1 MQVRVQMD
9 EEPQVQVQVVEQEQ
23 EQVQV
28 QVHLVPMARLLQSWL
43 KVTKLISKVGS
54 CIAILLRTNPLSL
67 PHSTSPL
74 AISKVFELVTKLL
87 TQRCHNLKVF
97 PRCRSW
103 LLVRILQ
110 ERWWR
115 VAERRL
121 PRNTQGSF
129 SPGPCRVGRD
139 LFHIFIYFS
148 ETAIR
153 VSCVRGMV

>member
-1 MQVRVQMD
+1 MQVQVQMD
-9 EEPQVQVQVVEQEQ
+9 EETQVQVHVVEQEQ
-23 EQVQV
+23 EKVQVQV

-97 PRCRSW
+97 TKMQELAISPYSPRE
-103 LLVRILQ
+103 VV
-110 ERWWR
+110 E
-115 VAERRL
+115 
-121 PRNTQGSF
+121 GSGAP
-129 SPGPCRVGRD
+129 S
-139 LFHIFIYFS
+139 
-148 ETAIR
+148 AA
-153 VSCVRGMV
+153 